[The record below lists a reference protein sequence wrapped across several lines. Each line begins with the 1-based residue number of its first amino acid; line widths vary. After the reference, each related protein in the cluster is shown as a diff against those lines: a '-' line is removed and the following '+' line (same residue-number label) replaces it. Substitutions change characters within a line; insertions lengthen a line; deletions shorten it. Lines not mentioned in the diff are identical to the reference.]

1 MASVLTAPFLC
12 TELLFAFL
20 EGWEVSHNHVTDSQ
34 GWLAPGK
41 QAGHIPSTAPHL
53 HSPHQGTCSK
63 WSHLSHQTSLTRTKC
78 SLLSLVEASSG
89 YKAAFSGLRILR
101 QNREQCPFHLPWL
114 TFFTQLQKWRSWE
127 LWRMARSLHH
137 SLVNCQPFPL
147 LVSSPLTSNNLS
159 ETPIYSIRTGTFHTR
174 FSQCLGYKLKV
185 VLYYWFQRIQT

>member
-41 QAGHIPSTAPHL
+41 QAELIPPTAPHL

-114 TFFTQLQKWRSWE
+114 TFLLSYRNEGPESSEGWQGLYIILWWTVSLSLCLLALHWLLITFLRHQFTPLEQE
-127 LWRMARSLHH
+127 LSTRDFH
-137 SLVNCQPFPL
+137 SAWDI
-147 LVSSPLTSNNLS
+147 S
-159 ETPIYSIRTGTFHTR
+159 
-174 FSQCLGYKLKV
+174 
-185 VLYYWFQRIQT
+185 